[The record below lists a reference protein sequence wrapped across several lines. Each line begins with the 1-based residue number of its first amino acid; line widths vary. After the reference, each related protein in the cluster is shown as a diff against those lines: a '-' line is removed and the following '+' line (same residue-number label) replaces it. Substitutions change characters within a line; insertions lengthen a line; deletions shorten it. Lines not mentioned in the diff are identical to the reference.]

1 MVRRQDKTNFSTKFI
16 TTGQIANE
24 RIIDKIIDIDN
35 DNLYFLHDMIAH
47 IGGHIYNNGL
57 FKIHTYSYLNKWTK
71 KLKEY
76 FEEEI
81 QDFNLYCFASNWQGN
96 MYCVDELNQKIVY
109 FDPATME
116 YFESEIS
123 LDAFFNEILLG
134 DEYDILFSEYFE
146 EARCYLGIEA
156 LQFDQSIGHKIYL
169 HLGGEDDVKNM
180 EVVDTE
186 VLWELQ
192 YQVANRINE
201 L

>member
-1 MVRRQDKTNFSTKFI
+1 M
-16 TTGQIANE
+16 E
-24 RIIDKIIDIDN
+24 
-35 DNLYFLHDMIAH
+35 LYS
-47 IGGHIYNNGL
+47 IYY
-57 FKIHTYSYLNKWTK
+57 YS
-71 KLKEY
+71 
-76 FEEEI
+76 
-81 QDFNLYCFASNWQGN
+81 
-96 MYCVDELNQKIVY
+96 DE
-109 FDPATME
+109 
-116 YFESEIS
+116 ESEKETKVKIS
-123 LDAFFNEILLG
+123 S
-134 DEYDILFSEYFE
+134 LFSEYFE